1 MLSPWNFQC
10 YEKKWGSYVK
20 YFWSYWLKS
29 MCLFK
34 CITGLVSENPLAVN
48 VLTSLKNSWN
58 LHEKTFVLSFI
69 HSELNWVRNT
79 YFSSDLR
86 CSVSLI
92 SRWLEFTSIVVIME
106 RIYCY
111 QFKSNYLKSLRVF
124 AIFVFHCW
132 YLHETS
138 NVLEKNMS
146 LVGQVFLKL
155 LTLKDVL
162 I

>member
-1 MLSPWNFQC
+1 
-10 YEKKWGSYVK
+10 
-20 YFWSYWLKS
+20 

-79 YFSSDLR
+79 YFSSYLR

-92 SRWLEFTSIVVIME
+92 SRWLEYTSILVIME

-111 QFKSNYLKSLRVF
+111 QFKSNYLKSRRVF

-132 YLHETS
+132 YLHEIS